1 MKIVVAL
8 NSLGIGGTE
17 SYALTVAEQLDR
29 LAHQVFIYAAEG
41 GSGIA
46 PARERGLAIVDL
58 PELPA
63 ECEAAIVQDAA
74 VSLELAE
81 RRPDLAQLFVCHSE
95 TFDPQAPPLL
105 PGVVDTVV
113 ALNDRVAGRV
123 RSFAAEFPLV
133 RLQQPIDTVRFR
145 SGGALPEV
153 PQTALLL
160 SNNNVADREAML
172 RAAFVEAG
180 IELVRVGGTGGQDAD
195 PRSRLLAADI
205 VVGYGRSI
213 LEAMSCSRAAY
224 VYDWAGGSGWITA
237 ESYPAIEAGGFAG
250 FEGSAIDPARL
261 RNDLARYSASMGPV
275 NHDLVLGNHRA
286 NVHAQQLLDLL
297 GEIVPAKPRP
307 VGPLEEMARLVRLEW
322 RARAEIHGMM
332 SEGTSLRAQLEKA
345 AATAVASDRRAAEAE
360 IAKAREVAETA
371 RAFEATM
378 SWQLTAPLR
387 AIGQLLRRLLRR

>member
-17 SYALTVAEQLDR
+17 SYALTVAEQIDR
-29 LAHQVFIYAAEG
+29 LAHQAFVYVAEG
-41 GSGIA
+41 GNGIA

-113 ALNDRVAGRV
+113 ALNDRVADRV
-123 RSFAAEFPLV
+123 RSFAADLRLV
-133 RLQQPIDTVRFR
+133 RLHQPIDTVRFR
-145 SGGALPEV
+145 SGGALSDV
-153 PQTALLL
+153 PRTALIL

-172 RAAFVEAG
+172 KAAFVEAG

-213 LEAMSCSRAAY
+213 LEAMSCGRAAY
-224 VYDWAGGSGWITA
+224 VYDWAGGSGWVTA

-261 RNDLARYSASMGPV
+261 RNDLACYSASMGPV

-297 GEIVPAKPRP
+297 GEIVPAKARP
-307 VGPLEEMARLVRLEW
+307 VEPLEEMARLVRLEW
-322 RARAEIHGMM
+322 RARAEVHGLLG
-332 SEGTSLRAQLEKA
+332 ENANLRAQLSEVEARHA
-345 AATAVASDRRAAEAE
+345 ASAQEAHDAELARVRAVRSYEQTA
-360 IAKAREVAETA
+360 
-371 RAFEATM
+371 
-378 SWQLTAPLR
+378 SWRLTRPLR
-387 AIGQLLRRLLRR
+387 AAGRLLRRSRRR